1 MPDSRKLKICLASSE
16 LAPLAKTGGL
26 ADVSAALGTELS
38 DAGHDVRVLIPRYS
52 RIDEQGLQTRPVDG
66 LSGMSIR
73 AGGRTF
79 HYDIDEVTV
88 AETGLR
94 VYLVN
99 CPMFYHR
106 DSLYTNDGDE
116 FLRFVLLSRAALEMC
131 QRMQFAPDVFHCNDW
146 QTALIPLYLKT
157 TYAWDDLF
165 AGTRS
170 VLTIHNI
177 GYQGMFPSFVLGD
190 LGLEGAEHHLHQDDL
205 KDGVINFLKT
215 GILYADAITTVSPT
229 YAREIMGEDY
239 GMGLNHLL
247 RERMSTVFGILNGV
261 DYGEWNP
268 ATDAFLPANYS
279 ADDLEGKRECKR
291 VLMQEL
297 GLEGNLERPLVGLV
311 SRLVGQKGIELI
323 ENVMP
328 RFLGHRDMAF
338 AVLGSGESGYEAFF
352 GRLQS
357 AYRDR
362 VCFYR
367 GFSNKLAHMIEAGSD
382 MFLMPSRYEPCGLN
396 QMYSLKYGTVP
407 IVRETGGLADS
418 VEQVNPATGSG
429 TGVVFRDY
437 NDDGLA
443 WALHHSLGLFA
454 NRPLWQRIM
463 QNGMAK
469 DFSWGRQ
476 AALYVDLFNRLLG
489 RQ

>member
-1 MPDSRKLKICLASSE
+1 VTKSRKLKICLASSE

-26 ADVSAALGTELS
+26 ADVSAALGAELHRS
-38 DAGHDVRVLIPRYS
+38 GHDVRVLIPRYS
-52 RIDEQGLQTRPVDG
+52 SIDEEGLDVRPVDG
-66 LSGMSIR
+66 LADLHMR
-73 AGGRTF
+73 AGGRTIS
-79 HYDIDEVTV
+79 YSIVQATLPGS
-88 AETGLR
+88 GLP
-94 VYLVN
+94 VYLVD

-106 DSLYTNDGDE
+106 GSLYTQDGDE
-116 FLRFVLLSRAALEMC
+116 FLRFVLLSRAALEFC
-131 QRMQFAPDVFHCNDW
+131 QRLQFAPDIMQCNDW

-157 TYAWDDLF
+157 TYAWDKLF

-177 GYQGMFPSFVLGD
+177 GYQGMFPGYVLGD
-190 LGLEGAEHHLHQDDL
+190 LGLQGAEHHLYQDDL

-247 RERMSTVFGILNGV
+247 RDRMSSVFGILNGV
-261 DYGEWNP
+261 DYTEWNP
-268 ATDAFLPANYS
+268 ATDSFLLANYS
-279 ADDLEGKRECKR
+279 PKDMSGKRECKR
-291 VLMQEL
+291 ALLEEL
-297 GLEGNLERPLVGLV
+297 GLAGNLERPLVGLV
-311 SRLVGQKGIELI
+311 SRLAGQKGIELI

-328 RFLGHRDMAF
+328 RFLGQREVAF
-338 AVLGSGESGYEAFF
+338 AVLGSGESRYEAFF

-362 VCFYR
+362 MCFYR

-396 QMYSLKYGTVP
+396 QLYSLKYGTVP

-418 VEQVNPATGSG
+418 VEQINPATGSG
-429 TGVVFRDY
+429 TGVLFRDY

-443 WALHHSLGLFA
+443 WALHHSLELYA

-463 QNGMAK
+463 QNGMAM

-476 AALYVDLFNRLLG
+476 AVQYVNLFNRLLG
-489 RQ
+489 RS